1 MTDIRKMSKRELEDV
16 NARMAHWRER
26 NKAAQD
32 QEEAQAIP
40 ILNPDPVQMDLPI

>member
-1 MTDIRKMSKRELEDV
+1 MTDIRKMSKRELDDV

-26 NKAAQD
+26 NQA
-32 QEEAQAIP
+32 AQAIP